1 MFLTH
6 QSITTLCHLIKT
18 FISYVIFFNFLS
30 KLSVTNTCTWI
41 KYKEYFGAKFLR
53 KDFADKKF
61 LSNFLDILQKS
72 YLLPILRSSWKNRH
86 IKYKKKLEGGEYWY
100 CSTIQLGVFGM
111 WPEESGH
118 TLSLYFWIFSN
129 LHFDK
134 HLHGAN

>member
-41 KYKEYFGAKFLR
+41 KYKEYFGAKFKK

-61 LSNFLDILQKS
+61 LSNFLDILQKVIYYQYS
-72 YLLPILRSSWKNRH
+72 DQVGKTDILNIKKIGGGRILVLFYYSVRSV
-86 IKYKKKLEGGEYWY
+86 WY
-100 CSTIQLGVFGM
+100 VT
-111 WPEESGH
+111 
-118 TLSLYFWIFSN
+118 
-129 LHFDK
+129 
-134 HLHGAN
+134 

>member
-61 LSNFLDILQKS
+61 LSNFLDILQKVIYYQYS
-72 YLLPILRSSWKNRH
+72 DQVGKTDILNIKKNWRGENIGIVLL
-86 IKYKKKLEGGEYWY
+86 
-100 CSTIQLGVFGM
+100 
-111 WPEESGH
+111 
-118 TLSLYFWIFSN
+118 FS
-129 LHFDK
+129 
-134 HLHGAN
+134 